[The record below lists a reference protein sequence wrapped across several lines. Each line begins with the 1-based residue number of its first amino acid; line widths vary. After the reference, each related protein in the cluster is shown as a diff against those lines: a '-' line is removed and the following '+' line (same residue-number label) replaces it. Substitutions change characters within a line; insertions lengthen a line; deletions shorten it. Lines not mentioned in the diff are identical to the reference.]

1 MGWRQEQQRQA
12 WANWIDAEQWD
23 VFGTLNFASLHHLGR
38 ADRDDVCGKMWRSYF
53 GAIDR
58 ALYGQQRKKQSRF
71 DRVVLL
77 QYGSNGDYPHV
88 HFLAKSPL
96 PAQQFCILLNAA
108 WASMYSASACPAS
121 NEFTPII
128 QQARTTGYLLHEMN
142 RLGGNTYD
150 YRLSNNNT
158 PALRPSVRDDAA
170 ERLKQLTTTTNRL
183 MATIEFANHLQA
195 AQARMNMRE
204 RLAAAAMLR

>member
-1 MGWRQEQQRQA
+1 
-12 WANWIDAEQWD
+12 
-23 VFGTLNFASLHHLGR
+23 
-38 ADRDDVCGKMWRSYF
+38 MWRSYF

-58 ALYGQQRKKQSRF
+58 ALYGQQRRQQSRF
-71 DRVVLL
+71 DRVVLV

-128 QQARTTGYLLHEMN
+128 QQARTTGYGLHEFN
-142 RLGGNTYD
+142 DLGSNTYD
-150 YRLSNNNT
+150 YRLSNSST

-183 MATIEFANHLQA
+183 KATIEFANHVQA